1 MTPELKKACELVF
14 QEHKIATGPISW
26 TKDSFRGRLSFGMA
40 ALAKETLERRNIICP
55 RNPAK
60 KTFTILNPMATGAS
74 NFEEAEEM
82 IQNKTPVIVLN
93 KEAVER
99 EYTTHRIPAVKNS
112 DADIKSSLLEAH
124 NKPVTKFR
132 QTRSWVKP
140 LLWYFV
146 FPICAAIAGGLIT
159 YLLGLLIYLF

>member
-60 KTFTILNPMATGAS
+60 KSFTILNPMATSAS
-74 NFEEAEEM
+74 SFEEAEEM
-82 IQNKTPVIVLN
+82 IQNKRPVIVLN

-99 EYTTHRIPAVKNS
+99 EYTTHRISTVKNS
-112 DADIKSSLLEAH
+112 DED
-124 NKPVTKFR
+124 
-132 QTRSWVKP
+132 
-140 LLWYFV
+140 
-146 FPICAAIAGGLIT
+146 
-159 YLLGLLIYLF
+159 